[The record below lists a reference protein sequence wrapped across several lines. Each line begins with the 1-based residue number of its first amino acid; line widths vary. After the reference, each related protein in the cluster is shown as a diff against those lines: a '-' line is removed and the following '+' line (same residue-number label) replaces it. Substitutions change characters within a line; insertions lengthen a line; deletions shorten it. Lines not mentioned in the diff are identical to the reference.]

1 MSTNLTPIKSCRT
14 CASCVKFGDT
24 YTCWVEDYFIP
35 IDPDEVCEGWIDKA
49 KTEKENLARLKR
61 DYPEVLDE
69 NGEIIK
75 DPHELLNR
83 MVEAEEKRHKNNKV
97 VRMPA
102 KRYRMP
108 DETYQ
113 EYRKIAKILSDFWNI
128 GKEGNAIK
136 IREFSKSRLDSE
148 DKFQVL
154 LKDVLHL
161 MAKGAGYEDLF
172 IHLVTLEEARESD
185 ANEHQIY
192 SLIRRA
198 FLYMLREVDY
208 DAFVE
213 DAASRVPDEKK
224 LELTLVL
231 KKDR

>member
-1 MSTNLTPIKSCRT
+1 MSTNITSIKSCRT
-14 CASCVKFGDT
+14 CADCMKFGDT

-35 IDPDEVCEGWIDKA
+35 VDPDEVCERWIDKV

-61 DYPEVLDE
+61 EYPELIDE

-75 DPHELLNR
+75 DAHELLSR
-83 MVEAEEKRHKNNKV
+83 MIEAEEKRGKNKV

-108 DETYQ
+108 EETYQ
-113 EYRKIAKILSDFWNI
+113 EYKKIAKILSDFWNI
-128 GKEGNAIK
+128 GREGNAIK
-136 IREFSKSRLDSE
+136 IREFSKSRLKSE
-148 DKFQVL
+148 DEFHML
-154 LKDVLHL
+154 LKDVLNL
-161 MAKGAGYEDLF
+161 LANGKGFEDIF
-172 IHLVTLEEARESD
+172 IHLITHEEEKESD

-192 SLIRRA
+192 SLIRQA

-224 LELTLVL
+224 LELTIVL
-231 KKDR
+231 KKDK